1 MQLDGILFTVC
12 LKQFLINV
20 PDHFMENMRVQI
32 SSTWRVFGFQYSN
45 PWIILRLKQQL
56 PASNVSSTGSAFV
69 RCAKGVGSSVARGSP
84 YIFSFNSNY
93 CYHYLH
99 RKIFDPNTILIL
111 VLNKTSLKNLNL
123 LMDRL
128 SHMGV

>member
-45 PWIILRLKQQL
+45 PWIILRLKQLLARQ
-56 PASNVSSTGSAFV
+56 VVHSSDARKV
-69 RCAKGVGSSVARGSP
+69 VGSSVARIAR
-84 YIFSFNSNY
+84 IFFLFNSNY

-128 SHMGV
+128 RDTGV

>member
-45 PWIILRLKQQL
+45 PWIILRSKQEL

-69 RCAKGVGSSVARGSP
+69 RCAKVMGSSVARVAR
-84 YIFSFNSNY
+84 IFFHLIQITVIITCIGKYS
-93 CYHYLH
+93 
-99 RKIFDPNTILIL
+99 TLIL
-111 VLNKTSLKNLNL
+111 F
-123 LMDRL
+123 
-128 SHMGV
+128 

>member
-1 MQLDGILFTVC
+1 MQHDGILFTVC
-12 LKQFLINV
+12 LKQFLIHV

-69 RCAKGVGSSVARGSP
+69 RCAEGRGFKCGSDSP

-111 VLNKTSLKNLNL
+111 VLNKTSLKNLDL

-128 SHMGV
+128 RHTGV

>member
-1 MQLDGILFTVC
+1 MILKLKDQL
-12 LKQFLINV
+12 
-20 PDHFMENMRVQI
+20 
-32 SSTWRVFGFQYSN
+32 S
-45 PWIILRLKQQL
+45 
-56 PASNVSSTGSAFV
+56 ASHVSSTGSAFV
-69 RCAKGVGSSVARGSP
+69 RYAEGRGFKCGPSSP

-128 SHMGV
+128 RDTGV